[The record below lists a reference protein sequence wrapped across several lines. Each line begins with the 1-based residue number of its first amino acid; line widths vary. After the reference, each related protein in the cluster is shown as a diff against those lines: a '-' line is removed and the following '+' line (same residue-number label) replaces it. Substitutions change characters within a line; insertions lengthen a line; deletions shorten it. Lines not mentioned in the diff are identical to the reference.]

1 MTPPA
6 ILHEDDDLLA
16 LNKPS
21 GLLCEG
27 GGGREDDLEQI
38 ASRICGRTVR
48 CCHRLDRLTSG
59 VVLLHKTARFNAEL
73 AALFE
78 QHRVRKLYWAL
89 VEGRWPAGMNRIETL
104 IAPVGNGVWANVST
118 GGKPAVS
125 TVRVLAVDSA
135 QNLSW
140 LGVLLKTGRTHQA
153 RLHCAHAGCPIIG
166 DAVYGR
172 GAAELFGLHARE
184 LRFRHPGTGND
195 LTVTAPPPDT
205 WSPRLHALQAAVAK
219 DR

>member
-1 MTPPA
+1 MTPS

-27 GGGREDDLEQI
+27 GGQREDDLEQI
-38 ASRICGRTVR
+38 ASRLCSKTVR

-59 VVLLHKTARFNAEL
+59 VVLLRKTARFNAEL

-89 VEGRWPAGMNRIETL
+89 VEGRWPAGLNRIETL
-104 IAPVGNGVWANVST
+104 IAPVGNGVWANVT
-118 GGKPAVS
+118 VGGKPAVS
-125 TVRVLAVDSA
+125 TIRVLAVDSG

-153 RLHCAHAGCPIIG
+153 RLHCWHAGCPIFG
-166 DAVYGR
+166 DPVYGS
-172 GAAELFGLHARE
+172 GEESGLFGLHARE
-184 LRFRHPGTGND
+184 LRLSHPGTGHD
-195 LTVTAPPPDT
+195 LTLIAPPPET
-205 WSPRLHALQAAVAK
+205 WSPVLGAMQTAFK
-219 DR
+219 Q